1 MSTSKGLTEIGQ
13 DGFARSRMLEGKW
26 MTDSNNEFVRY
37 LGQFF
42 LVFTMEFRM
51 SQRRPSWFCGFD
63 CFMMH

>member
-42 LVFTMEFRM
+42 
-51 SQRRPSWFCGFD
+51 WFLLWNFVCRNVGRVGFAVLIVS
-63 CFMMH
+63 